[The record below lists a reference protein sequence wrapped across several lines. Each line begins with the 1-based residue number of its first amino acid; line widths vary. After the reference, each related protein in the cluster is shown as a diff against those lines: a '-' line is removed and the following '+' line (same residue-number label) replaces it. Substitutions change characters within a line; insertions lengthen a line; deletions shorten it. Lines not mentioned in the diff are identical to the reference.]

1 MYLFIF
7 TIQSVIN
14 TRDTFKWWKW
24 SIMSYS
30 ISAQSKA
37 FDFDSL
43 SKGP

>member
-30 ISAQSKA
+30 A